1 MHKQAPSLA
10 QWGLYLPR
18 CRGTPRDTHAKSK
31 QLPKPTG
38 ATLTQQTASEE
49 ATLMHNAQPSKI
61 TGSLSESE
69 STSRVP
75 QRGLPTAGAGAAP
88 YPLVSS
94 RALPTQHQ
102 ELPARRSQQLPKK
115 RSNLQLHSEGTC
127 LCRRQQ
133 LLRWGLS
140 LRRQRLPRL
149 LSPQRRHTSCPCR
162 RHAAA
167 AHMAFLASWR
177 PSWRGCGW
185 LEVL

>member
-18 CRGTPRDTHAKSK
+18 CRDTHAKSK

-49 ATLMHNAQPSKI
+49 ATLMHNAQPSKK

-69 STSRVP
+69 STSKTSSAASRVTRVKCHVTRVKRHQVP
-75 QRGLPTAGAGAAP
+75 R
-88 YPLVSS
+88 PLVSS

-115 RSNLQLHSEGTC
+115 RSNLQLHSERTRRRGTNYA
-127 LCRRQQ
+127 RR
-133 LLRWGLS
+133 WLS
-140 LRRQRLPRL
+140 QRL
-149 LSPQRRHTSCPCR
+149 
-162 RHAAA
+162 
-167 AHMAFLASWR
+167 
-177 PSWRGCGW
+177 
-185 LEVL
+185 

>member
-1 MHKQAPSLA
+1 MFLFSLRNLAFPATGLKNHPSARIAMHKQAPSLA

-18 CRGTPRDTHAKSK
+18 CRDTHAKSK
-31 QLPKPTG
+31 QLPKPTR

-75 QRGLPTAGAGAAP
+75 QRGLPTAGAWAAP

-115 RSNLQLHSEGTC
+115 RSNLQLHSERTRRRGTNYA
-127 LCRRQQ
+127 RR
-133 LLRWGLS
+133 WLS
-140 LRRQRLPRL
+140 QRL
-149 LSPQRRHTSCPCR
+149 
-162 RHAAA
+162 
-167 AHMAFLASWR
+167 
-177 PSWRGCGW
+177 
-185 LEVL
+185 